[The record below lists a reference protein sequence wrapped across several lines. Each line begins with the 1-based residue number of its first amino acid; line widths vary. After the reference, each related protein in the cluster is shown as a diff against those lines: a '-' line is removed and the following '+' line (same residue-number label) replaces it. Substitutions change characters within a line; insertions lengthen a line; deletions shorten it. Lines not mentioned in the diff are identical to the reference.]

1 MSVAGIFA
9 SGLFSDIGSEIAQ
22 KPPSTPSPNQGAQS
36 TFSAVHR
43 QLSSQGSNSGAGA
56 TSLSAQM
63 TQLGQDLK
71 SGNLLAAQTDF
82 STIRTA
88 LAQDSS
94 LHLRHRTAGPL
105 SSESSATQAGST
117 GVFSQSGAGTDPL
130 MAAMQA
136 YSSLQQNPIDSA
148 FGASL
153 ATPASTLAV
162 DA

>member
-9 SGLFSDIGSEIAQ
+9 SSLFSDIGSEIAQ
-22 KPPSTPSPNQGAQS
+22 KPPPTPSPNQGAQS

-43 QLSSQGSNSGAGA
+43 QLSSQGSTSGA

-71 SGNLLAAQTDF
+71 SGNLPAAQADF
-82 STIRTA
+82 SAIKTA

-105 SSESSATQAGST
+105 SSDSSSSSAGSA
-117 GVFSQSGAGTDPL
+117 GVFGQSGAGSDPL
-130 MAAMQA
+130 AAAMQA
-136 YSSLQQNPIDSA
+136 YSSLQQNPINSA
-148 FGASL
+148 FGSSL
-153 ATPASTLAV
+153 TTPASTFAL